1 MRRTLGSNGADDLVY
16 WRTPPVASLACE
28 ANFEMLSPFHS
39 LTQSAKIQHQF
50 HLWHLSEGGLLMK
63 ADGETLPQRFPSFA
77 EALRVA
83 RSISPGEIISLTV
96 YSEDGVVKTT
106 AVI

>member
-1 MRRTLGSNGADDLVY
+1 
-16 WRTPPVASLACE
+16 
-28 ANFEMLSPFHS
+28 
-39 LTQSAKIQHQF
+39 
-50 HLWHLSEGGLLMK
+50 MK
-63 ADGETLPQRFPSFA
+63 VDGETLPQRFPSFA

-83 RSISPGEIISLTV
+83 RSMSPGEIISLTV